1 MTKFIVRYGNRK
13 LYSKDLSRYIK
24 LGEIAQFVKEG
35 DDVLVLCN
43 RTKNDI
49 TDLVLSQAVLQK
61 GITRQT
67 AISLLRDMQ

>member
-1 MTKFIVRYGNRK
+1 MTKFIVRYQNRK

-24 LGEIAQFVKEG
+24 LGEVAQFVKEG

-61 GITRQT
+61 GINRQT
-67 AISLLRDMQ
+67 AINLLREVQ